1 MQLAKASHTVGNRIR
16 FIIDYSDWLDD
27 GVTVSAGAVTS
38 SSTTATINGTLAI
51 DNKVLFY
58 VNGGVLAETFTVSI
72 QMTDSKGEIKNDT
85 MAFTVV
91 AP

>member
-1 MQLAKASHTVGNRIR
+1 MQLGKASHTVGNRIKYT
-16 FIIDYSDWLDD
+16 IDYREWLDD
-27 GVTVSAGAVTS
+27 GVTVSAGVVTS
-38 SSTTATINGTLAI
+38 SSTTATINGTAAV
-51 DNKVLFY
+51 DNRIIFF